1 MNACVFSFV
10 ANKTE
15 KKLHSV
21 CNSVK
26 VENKKKENK
35 EKADERIYMY
45 ICREFVRENKVVK

>member
-1 MNACVFSFV
+1 MREYLALLRTRQ
-10 ANKTE
+10 K